1 MVRWVALVLA
11 LLACSAGAQAQQQKA
26 VIDPASGELLAAPAA
41 TEKSDQLATELPSP
55 EVIVSNNGR
64 RGLRLGKAYFQTL
77 RASASDAGEFH
88 THCRMG
94 H

>member
-1 MVRWVALVLA
+1 MVRLVALVLA
-11 LLACSAGAQAQQQKA
+11 LLAFSVSVSAQQQKA
-26 VIDPASGELLAAPAA
+26 VVDPTSGELLAAPVV

-55 EVIVSNNGR
+55 KVIVSNNGR

-77 RASASDAGEFH
+77 RASASDAGEIH

>member
-1 MVRWVALVLA
+1 MYRVVAGLLV
-11 LLACSAGAQAQQQKA
+11 LLACSASASGQQQKA
-26 VIDPASGELLAAPAA
+26 VIDPASGALLVAPDAV
-41 TEKSDQLATELPSP
+41 EKSADAAAELPSP

-77 RASASDAGEFH
+77 RASAADAGGIH